1 MALVF
6 RKVSVQDANRE
17 VSLVQGDSRCQGW
30 RGRFV
35 EVKLWSEAVERR
47 CGCKEV
53 IGPAAGVMTENLVS
67 VVLRIQDLRQP
78 GP

>member
-1 MALVF
+1 MARTF
-6 RKVSVQDANRE
+6 RRSE
-17 VSLVQGDSRCQGW
+17 V
-30 RGRFV
+30 
-35 EVKLWSEAVERR
+35 VERR

-78 GP
+78 SP